1 LWSFLLELEVNLT
14 GDLECTH
21 EHSYTAH
28 TFLKKKMDQET
39 QYVAKSNSL
48 FKKLKILYGTIITW
62 FFASVNGML
71 KLK

>member
-1 LWSFLLELEVNLT
+1 MHTWAFVHR
-14 GDLECTH
+14 TH
-21 EHSYTAH
+21 IFE
-28 TFLKKKMDQET
+28 KKMDQET

-48 FKKLKILYGTIITW
+48 FKKLKTLYGTIITG